1 MAVTIDGTN
10 GITTPVI
17 SASNIVG
24 SVAFFAFATA
34 PTGWLK
40 CDGTAVSRS
49 TYSTLYAAMGTLYG
63 VGDGFNTFNL
73 PDLRG
78 EFIRGLDEG
87 RGVDS
92 GRAIGTVQLDQM
104 QRLQGSFNASP
115 YTATASG
122 AFSFG
127 SSQGTVG
134 TGGGTRN
141 QASFDSGNS
150 PNARVSSTTSG
161 ETRSRNVA
169 LLACIKF

>member
-40 CDGTAVSRS
+40 CGGQAVSRS
-49 TYSTLYAAMGTLYG
+49 TYSALFAAMGTLYG

-78 EFIRGLDEG
+78 EFIRGFDDG
-87 RGVDS
+87 RAIDS
-92 GRAIGTVQLDQM
+92 GRAIGTSQTDAFKAHFHVEGM
-104 QRLQGSFNASP
+104 GVNTNETGRYGN
-115 YTATASG
+115 TATGISEIVHTAGSTDTDG
-122 AFSFG
+122 ANTS
-127 SSQGTVG
+127 TVG
-134 TGGGTRN
+134 DT
-141 QASFDSGNS
+141 
-150 PNARVSSTTSG
+150 
-161 ETRSRNVA
+161 ETRPRNVA

>member
-10 GITTPVI
+10 GITTPAI

-40 CDGTAVSRS
+40 CNGAAVSRS
-49 TYSTLYAAMGTLYG
+49 TYSALFTAMGTLYG
-63 VGDGFNTFNL
+63 VGDGSTTFNL

-78 EFIRGLDEG
+78 EFIRGFDDS

-92 GRAIGTVQLDQM
+92 GRAIGTAQLDQM

-115 YTATASG
+115 YTATSSG
-122 AFSFG
+122 AFSLGASIG
-127 SSQGTVG
+127 SVG

-141 QASFDSGNS
+141 LASFDSGNS
-150 PNARVSSTTSG
+150 PNARVSSTTAG